1 MENKRFKTQ
10 FRSDTINK
18 KRQSFS
24 DRICDDLCEVLLS
37 YLSFEDKIRFE
48 CVSKQFQKSIFNKQ
62 FIIEIDEYPNR
73 KENTLNALMNKTNK
87 FNVKAFE
94 SVLKK
99 SKFVNEIYIRVNNKK
114 LNEIILK
121 LIIKY
126 CYYLKSITF
135 DFNEINEQLLE
146 EFGLKFGQKLSQ
158 ISFIRSLR
166 NHKSI
171 DKYKKLLRLCPN
183 LVSFGDK
190 YLTDLSLF
198 VDSNELLV
206 PKLTSISTEVQ
217 SEDIQLIECF
227 AKTYGNSLKSVS
239 FVGWL
244 GINDIETH
252 FLMKQIIH
260 LKNLTK
266 LDLMLEFSANSSQEF
281 IHNLKAI
288 ALNCNQL
295 KQLYFFVAET
305 NPSLDFQIFNCL
317 SFFKNLN
324 FLELSLNKN
333 NEESNEISCQS
344 LKELKLLMNL
354 KVENPIMN
362 DIFFEDIDKHL
373 PQLKHLTI
381 TVDNK
386 VITDKAMN

>member
-1 MENKRFKTQ
+1 M
-10 FRSDTINK
+10 
-18 KRQSFS
+18 
-24 DRICDDLCEVLLS
+24 
-37 YLSFEDKIRFE
+37 
-48 CVSKQFQKSIFNKQ
+48 
-62 FIIEIDEYPNR
+62 
-73 KENTLNALMNKTNK
+73 
-87 FNVKAFE
+87 
-94 SVLKK
+94 
-99 SKFVNEIYIRVNNKK
+99 
-114 LNEIILK
+114 
-121 LIIKY
+121 
-126 CYYLKSITF
+126 
-135 DFNEINEQLLE
+135 
-146 EFGLKFGQKLSQ
+146 
-158 ISFIRSLR
+158 
-166 NHKSI
+166 
-171 DKYKKLLRLCPN
+171 
-183 LVSFGDK
+183 
-190 YLTDLSLF
+190 
-198 VDSNELLV
+198 
-206 PKLTSISTEVQ
+206 SISTEVQ

-227 AKTYGNSLKSVS
+227 AKTYGNSLKSVL

-244 GINDIETH
+244 GINDIETN

-266 LDLMLEFSANSSQEF
+266 LDLMLELSANSSQEF

-295 KQLYFFVAET
+295 KQLYFFVAKT

-333 NEESNEISCQS
+333 NEESNQISCQS

-362 DIFFEDIDKHL
+362 DIFFKDIDKHL

-386 VITDKAMN
+386 IITDKAMN